1 MSQSK
6 IRITQEENYEASAV
20 LYSLGDQADH
30 TFLLKSGKVELLD
43 KEGNSVKT
51 VKAGQV
57 FGESAL
63 VSSEARRAH
72 TAKVLED
79 CHCLKIARQPLE
91 EQLKLEDPFIA
102 ALFRI
107 LQGNMANVM
116 QMKKLTNE
124 DVKALSETMEDSSRD
139 KGESV

>member
-1 MSQSK
+1 MNQSK
-6 IRITQEENYEASAV
+6 PRITQEENYEFGAI
-20 LYSLGDQADH
+20 LYSYGDQADH
-30 TFLLKSGKVELLD
+30 TFLLKSGKVELMD
-43 KEGNSVKT
+43 KAENVVKT
-51 VKAGQV
+51 LKAGQV

-72 TAKVLED
+72 TARVLED

-116 QMKKLTNE
+116 QMKKLSKE
-124 DVKALSETMEDSSRD
+124 DVKALSSTMEDSSRD
-139 KGESV
+139 NDESV